1 MIKELLHMSQFCH
14 RHNLK
19 LGEKIF
25 DKLKMLICF
34 ADIPGRA
41 KIHPTVSFAHG
52 GIGVIINPSSW
63 IGEYCIINTKVTLG
77 NAYPNDGAPK
87 LGKYVYVGSGAFLGG
102 NIEIADFVIIGANS
116 VVVKSILEPG
126 VIVAGVP
133 ARIIRKLSSSEME
146 RMKKKRI

>member
-1 MIKELLHMSQFCH
+1 MSQFCH

-25 DKLKMLICF
+25 DKLKMLICS

-41 KIHPTVSFAHG
+41 KIHPTVS
-52 GIGVIINPSSW
+52 VIINPSSW

-87 LGKYVYVGSGAFLGG
+87 LGKYVYVDSGAFLGG
-102 NIEIADFVIIGANS
+102 
-116 VVVKSILEPG
+116 KY
-126 VIVAGVP
+126 
-133 ARIIRKLSSSEME
+133 
-146 RMKKKRI
+146 

>member
-1 MIKELLHMSQFCH
+1 MFC
-14 RHNLK
+14 RYTWK
-19 LGEKIF
+19 SK
-25 DKLKMLICF
+25 DT
-34 ADIPGRA
+34 
-41 KIHPTVSFAHG
+41 PTVSFAHG

-87 LGKYVYVGSGAFLGG
+87 LGKYVYVGSGTFLGG